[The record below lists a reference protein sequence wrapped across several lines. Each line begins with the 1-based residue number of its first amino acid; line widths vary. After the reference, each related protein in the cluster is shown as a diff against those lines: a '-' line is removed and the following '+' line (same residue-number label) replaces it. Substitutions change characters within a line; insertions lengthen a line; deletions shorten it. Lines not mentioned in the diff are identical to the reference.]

1 MTSYNDESQRDPRV
15 IAAWIVLALQIAGLI
30 WLLLFGQ
37 EQLAALRGEE
47 PAATAAAAATAVPD
61 RAAEDVATAGGDAT
75 TGDAAAADSTAVPTA
90 APEPTAAPDMP
101 SAEEAGVIAPEDIAV
116 DASLLGPVGQDQ
128 GGGAPEWLAQV
139 VEGVA
144 PDAGSDQPGIPP
156 HLLLNLVTPQEPG
169 LELAAP
175 DAIDLS
181 RPQVRVVPI
190 AALLAWLQARN
201 DTAGQEALEDLQS
214 LLDEQPAPDEASVPL
229 SPLLSGSTQPMVAR
243 VTYEGFNGGHG
254 VGYIGRVTADATAP
268 LTDESGLNYFFQGV
282 TADGK
287 QYVFMSWPVAAAF
300 LSAASGASADPA
312 ADADAYYSDLKTQ
325 LAAADDLEP
334 APEAMADMVAS
345 LAIGPNAAEAAAQT
359 AAPGSPADAVGFV
372 WNWTGIMTPEGGE
385 SAVENPE
392 NYTLALLP
400 DGTYT
405 FRADCNVGGG
415 AYEYGEDGALTLL
428 PGPMTLVACDE
439 DSQAD
444 AFLAFL
450 SGVNGVSVAEDG
462 AVTMTTA
469 DGGSATFINA
479 GPVESPAGDDAL
491 VGTVWQWTD
500 FQDTAELN
508 DLTIENPE
516 AYLVTFLPDG
526 AFTVKADC
534 NVGRGEYAVDGS
546 ALTMTVGPMT
556 RAACGEDSLGDRFV
570 QFLNATATHVFDDDG
585 RLVLNLKFDSGNLIF
600 ADGGPAEMPAE
611 AGDAEAQPAADAA
624 GVTGITL
631 QWPGFTAADGNAVA
645 VENPEDYFLVLLPDG
660 TFTFKADCNVGTGV
674 YEYGADGALSLT
686 TGAMTLAVCPE
697 GSQSDV
703 FVSFLNDVAGVAVDA
718 EGNPTVST
726 ADGRSATFV
735 NLGPVETPANE
746 TTADGDLLDVVW
758 QWTALG
764 GPATDIQ
771 VDDPERYYLVFLDD
785 GTYLFV
791 ADCNRG
797 SGTYT
802 RDGSTLALA
811 PGPMTLVACAD
822 GSQSDQF
829 VALFDQVEG
838 YIVDGDNLVLS
849 LTDGGVATLG
859 NGGPFS
865 GTDTGGGAIT
875 GGESGQAAP
884 LAGVTWRWV
893 AFRDTKQEY
902 AVPAAPDYTLVFN
915 EDGTVN
921 VVADC
926 NNGSGTYTINSDATM
941 TISVQAMTRAA
952 CPSGSLSDTF
962 IEYLNQA
969 GPFEVDE
976 TGALLIDLM
985 ADGGRMTFVAEP

>member
-1 MTSYNDESQRDPRV
+1 M
-15 IAAWIVLALQIAGLI
+15 
-30 WLLLFGQ
+30 
-37 EQLAALRGEE
+37 
-47 PAATAAAAATAVPD
+47 
-61 RAAEDVATAGGDAT
+61 
-75 TGDAAAADSTAVPTA
+75 
-90 APEPTAAPDMP
+90 
-101 SAEEAGVIAPEDIAV
+101 
-116 DASLLGPVGQDQ
+116 
-128 GGGAPEWLAQV
+128 
-139 VEGVA
+139 
-144 PDAGSDQPGIPP
+144 PP
-156 HLLLNLVTPQEPG
+156 HLLLNLVNPEAPG
-169 LELAAP
+169 LELAP
-175 DAIDLS
+175 TDGLDLN

-201 DTAGQEALEDLQS
+201 DRAGQDALEDLQS
-214 LLDEQPAPDEASVPL
+214 LLNEQPAPDEAAVPP
-229 SPLLSGSTQPMVAR
+229 SPLLGDSSQPMAAR
-243 VTYEGFNGGHG
+243 VTYEDFNGGRG
-254 VGYIGRVTADATAP
+254 VAYIGRVTGDESAPATN
-268 LTDESGLNYFFQGV
+268 ESGLNYFFQGL

-300 LSAASGASADPA
+300 LPDAPADVPAETTTTLAADPQAYFNSLRAQVDGARA
-312 ADADAYYSDLKTQ
+312 ADLD
-325 LAAADDLEP
+325 P
-334 APEAMADMVAS
+334 APDEMADMVES
-345 LAIGPNAAEAAAQT
+345 LVIGPGVAAAQE

-372 WNWTGIMTPEGGE
+372 WNWTARAGGDGDE
-385 SAVENPE
+385 SAVENPQDYSLVFWPDGTFSLRADCNIGRGTYSAAEDGAVALELGPLTSAACGSDSRDQEFLQALAAARSLAFNESGDMVMTLADGGSAVFANVGQAEAEEIATGERQPAADGAGFTGVALQWPGFTDAGGNAVEVE
-392 NYTLALLP
+392 NPEDYTLVLLP

-415 AYEYGEDGALTLL
+415 AYEYAEDGTLTLL

-450 SGVNGVSVAEDG
+450 GGVNGVSVADDG
-462 AVTMTTA
+462 AVTMTTS
-469 DGGSATFINA
+469 DGSSATFINA

-491 VGTVWQWTD
+491 IGTVWQWTD
-500 FQDTAELN
+500 FRDTAELN
-508 DLTIENPE
+508 DLTVENPE
-516 AYLVTFLPDG
+516 AYLLTFLPDG

-546 ALTMTVGPMT
+546 SLSMSVGPMT
-556 RAACGEDSLGDRFV
+556 RAACGPESLGDRFV
-570 QFLNATATHVFDDDG
+570 QFLNATASYAFAPDG
-585 RLVLNLKFDSGNLIF
+585 RLALNLKFDSGDLLF
-600 ADGGPAEMPAE
+600 TGGGPAEMPAA
-611 AGDAEAQPAADAA
+611 AGEPEEQPAAEDA
-624 GVTGITL
+624 GVAGITL
-631 QWPGFTAADGNAVA
+631 QWPGITGADGTTVA

-674 YEYGADGALSLT
+674 YEYGADGALTLT
-686 TGAMTLAVCPE
+686 TGAMTLAACPE

-703 FVSFLNDVAGVAVDA
+703 FLSFLNAAAGAAVDA
-718 EGNPTVST
+718 DGNPTVST

-735 NLGPVETPANE
+735 NLGPVETPESE
-746 TTADGDLLDVVW
+746 TTDGGDLIDIVW

-771 VDDPERYYLVFLDD
+771 VDNPELYYLVFLDD
-785 GTYLFV
+785 GTYVFV
-791 ADCNRG
+791 ADCNRD

-802 RDGSTLALA
+802 LDGSSLALA
-811 PGPMTLVACAD
+811 PGPMTLVACAE

-829 VALFDQVEG
+829 IALFDQVEG

-849 LTDGGVATLG
+849 LTDGGVETLA

-875 GGESGQAAP
+875 GGESGQGAS
-884 LAGVTWRWV
+884 LSGVTWRWT
-893 AFRDTKQEY
+893 AFRDAKQDY
-902 AVPAAPDYTLVFN
+902 AVPATADYTIVFN
-915 EDGTVN
+915 DDGTVN

-926 NNGSGTYTINSDATM
+926 NNAAGTYTINSDGTM